1 MKKIADMYCKK
12 KTPKNFMLFKSMCGI
27 NDRKG
32 ISVCGLYSTFY
43 FLFKVVSSVF
53 IFVQNDQSDLNVII
67 QNEINNEIQKSKT
80 Q

>member
-53 IFVQNDQSDLNVII
+53 IFV
-67 QNEINNEIQKSKT
+67 
-80 Q
+80 